1 LRQQKRD
8 LERAISEVQESIHNV
23 CERPSIWI
31 AISDDD
37 DDDDDDDH
45 DNGEQD
51 EEVPVLTRKRKKL

>member
-23 CERPSIWI
+23 CERPSTWI

-37 DDDDDDDH
+37 DDDDDY